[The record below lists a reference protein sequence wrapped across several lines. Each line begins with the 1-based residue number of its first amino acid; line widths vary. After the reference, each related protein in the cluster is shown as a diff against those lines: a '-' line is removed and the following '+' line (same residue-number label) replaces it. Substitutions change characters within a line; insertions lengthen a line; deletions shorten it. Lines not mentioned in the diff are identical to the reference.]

1 VAQQTEL
8 SVHKTITVAAGQA
21 RAFEV
26 YTAGFGSWWPKE
38 HHIGAVEMKTC
49 TFEPKVGGRW
59 YETGVDG
66 SECDW
71 GQVLVW
77 EPPHRLVHTW
87 QLQGDWQYDA
97 DPAHA
102 SEVEIRFIAEG
113 PNTTRVEV
121 THSHFE
127 RPQRCQQPQRLR
139 LLPGRL
145 RGGRQRHLMLVRRPG
160 DSDKVPW

>member
-1 VAQQTEL
+1 MAQQTEL
-8 SVHKTITVAAGQA
+8 SVRKTITVAAGQE

-38 HHIGAVEMKTC
+38 HHIGAADMATG

-87 QLQGDWQYDA
+87 QLQGDWEYDA
-97 DPAHA
+97 DLAHA
-102 SEVEIRFIAEG
+102 SEVEILFIAEG
-113 PNTTRVEV
+113 PNTTRVEL

-127 RPQRCQQPQRLR
+127 RHGEGADRVRDGVSDPQGYDYCLANYVAAV
-139 LLPGRL
+139 
-145 RGGRQRHLMLVRRPG
+145 HAA
-160 DSDKVPW
+160 